1 MATPGEMIQVAAR
14 ALLLP
19 EVTVGSYYRAIRE
32 EGLVKTGGRGRSAA
46 QVSALDV
53 ARLLIA
59 ILASELVRDAPEAV
73 GVFGDLRQA
82 GSEVEL
88 VKPIA
93 GDRLGLPGEHRF
105 EEGLVAV
112 LELLSSRRRAQTAGG
127 EDLVYRFGVDVEL
140 SDLQAHLHTDEAFLT
155 YTHHQGTPRR
165 PNESD
170 YGLRVR
176 RSLGGPALQ
185 MLASLVADRDYEGHK
200 DQA

>member
-1 MATPGEMIQVAAR
+1 MATPGEMIEVTAR

-59 ILASELVRDAPEAV
+59 ILASELVRDAPRAV
-73 GVFGDLRQA
+73 GVFGDLRQVDN
-82 GSEVEL
+82 EVEL
-88 VKPIA
+88 VEPIA
-93 GDRLGLPGEHRF
+93 GERLGRAGEHRF
-105 EEGLVAV
+105 EDGVVAA
-112 LELLSSRRRAQTAGG
+112 LELLSSARRFQSAGG
-127 EDLVYRFGVDVEL
+127 EDLIYRFGVDVEI
-140 SDLQAHLHTDEAFLT
+140 SDLRAHLHTDEAFLT
-155 YTHHQGTPRR
+155 YAHHQGTLRR

-185 MLASLVADRDYEGHK
+185 MLASLVAEREY
-200 DQA
+200 